1 VRGRWLG
8 LAAPAFG
15 WRTGVDSFAQV
26 GRMVGMSDEITWPF
40 VALMA
45 VLVAGQAVFVWL
57 ASR

>member
-1 VRGRWLG
+1 
-8 LAAPAFG
+8 
-15 WRTGVDSFAQV
+15 VDSLGQV
-26 GRMVGMSDEITWPF
+26 GTMASMEDITWPF